1 MDSEIV
7 LKVITCVESV
17 IRKSINLKNIELS
30 LIDEHGIDSLD
41 IANILIGLE
50 SMFNIEIDVGLIV
63 PTNIRSVG
71 ALSSMV
77 LEVLNMS
84 ENNR

>member
-84 ENNR
+84 ETNR

>member
-17 IRKSINLKNIELS
+17 IRKSINPKNIELS

-50 SMFNIEIDVGLIV
+50 STFNIEIDVGLIV

-84 ENNR
+84 ETNR